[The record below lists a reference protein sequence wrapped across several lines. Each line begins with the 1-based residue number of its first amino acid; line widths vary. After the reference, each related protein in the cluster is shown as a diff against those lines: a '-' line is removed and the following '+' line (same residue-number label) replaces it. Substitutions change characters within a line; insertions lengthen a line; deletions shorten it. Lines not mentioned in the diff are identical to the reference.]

1 MNNRE
6 LEQLLKS
13 APTPQWPE
21 EYRSQFPR
29 RVMAKIHWRGTANP
43 EAVGT
48 RSTASQTPYKTGT
61 RWNASL
67 PRLATLGFGLA
78 AVCII
83 LGFVLGSWHGR
94 RGLTDAQELAQ
105 ARRCYREIAGLF
117 PNQLQ
122 GIVFDQQGAKL
133 VLADKPDVPPSPP
146 LYVKICGPAGCNS
159 FVTFS
164 GQQIRVNGDVF
175 EVLVDHRGDVLV
187 VGRNSAWSSEHS
199 AANTGRY
206 RITAKPLEVAS

>member
-6 LEQLLKS
+6 LERLLKS
-13 APTPQWPE
+13 APTPQRPE
-21 EYRSQFPR
+21 EYWSQFPP
-29 RVMAKIHWRGTANP
+29 RVMAKIHWREAENRNAPP
-43 EAVGT
+43 ETV
-48 RSTASQTPYKTGT
+48 GT

-67 PRLATLGFGLA
+67 PRLAALGFGLA
-78 AVCII
+78 AVCIL

-105 ARRCYREIAGLF
+105 ARKCYREIAGLF

-122 GIVFDQQGAKL
+122 GLVFDQQGAQL
-133 VLADKPDVPPSPP
+133 VLAERPDVPASPP
-146 LYVKICGPAGCNS
+146 LYVKICGPAGCKS

-175 EVLVDHRGDVLV
+175 EVLVDHQGDVLV
-187 VGRNSAWSSEHS
+187 VGRDSAWSSEHS
-199 AANTGRY
+199 AANSGRY
-206 RITAKPLEVAS
+206 RIEAKPLEAAS